1 MTERGAAARLGE
13 LLVGPLVALS
23 TAPLV
28 LLALLIVAVAVVHL
42 AITNLAACMALL
54 IPIAI
59 TIATAAGL
67 IRCSAAWW

>member
-1 MTERGAAARLGE
+1 LRCR
-13 LLVGPLVALS
+13 PRR
-23 TAPLV
+23 LV